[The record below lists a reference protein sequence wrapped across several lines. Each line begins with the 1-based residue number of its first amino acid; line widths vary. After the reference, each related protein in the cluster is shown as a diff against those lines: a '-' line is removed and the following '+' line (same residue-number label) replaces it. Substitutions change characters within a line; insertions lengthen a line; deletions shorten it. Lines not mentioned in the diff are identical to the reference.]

1 MVRLSHK
8 HIFKTQLK
16 KITLFDQK
24 LKRRVF
30 EDVLCAPP
38 PTYNIE
44 YSGAF
49 LSLEALEL

>member
-38 PTYNIE
+38 PKLKKKNTV
-44 YSGAF
+44 GR
-49 LSLEALEL
+49 